1 MTTLVIEHP
10 VVDFEAFKKLWDE
23 DRTNRASLGVRSYRI
38 LRPLDDDHY
47 VTLHYELDDV
57 TQAEKVSA
65 ALRAM
70 FDSGP
75 LGKIIFNP
83 EFRIYE
89 EVDAGSYP
97 IQT

>member
-23 DRTNRASLGVRSYRI
+23 DRTKRASLGVRSYRI
-38 LRPLDDDHY
+38 FRPLDDDHY

-57 TQAEKVSA
+57 SQAEKMAA
-65 ALRAM
+65 ALRTM
-70 FDSGP
+70 FESGP

-83 EFRIYE
+83 EFRIYD
-89 EVDAGSYP
+89 EVDSGTYAAQP
-97 IQT
+97 

>member
-10 VVDFEAFKKLWDE
+10 VVDFEAFQKLWNE
-23 DRTNRASLGVRSYRI
+23 DRTSRAALGVRSYRI

-57 TQAEKVSA
+57 AKAEEVAA
-65 ALRAM
+65 ALRGM
-70 FDSGP
+70 FASGP

-89 EVDAGSYP
+89 EVDSGTYAA
-97 IQT
+97 QT